1 MNNRKLV
8 LENGMV
14 FEGIGFGSLNEV
26 VAEMIFNTSVVG
38 YQEIISDPTNCNK
51 MICMTY
57 PLIGNYGL
65 TDDDYESKHL
75 SIKGMIVREYNE
87 LPSNFRYTK
96 TLGEVMEE
104 NNISGISGID
114 TRCVTKIIREKGTIK
129 ALICDIEKPMNECLE
144 VIKNYTEEEK
154 LVELVT
160 SKKVWYSRT
169 PNPVYN
175 VAVIDLGTKLNFI
188 KQLNKLGS
196 NVIVFPYNVT
206 KEEIMKY
213 KPSGLFI
220 SNGPGNPSKLDEV
233 VELVK
238 SFIGEIPVFGVG
250 LGCQIIARCYGVES
264 NKLLCG
270 YHGCN
275 YPVKNVNT
283 GKVEITSQNNL
294 NALNKEQL
302 LNSKLSITH
311 ENVIGKEV
319 VGIKDVENNVL
330 AILFEPAKPI
340 DKDGEDMSLEFINL
354 IKNGGGKKNA

>member
-14 FEGIGFGSLNEV
+14 FEGVGFGSLNEV

-38 YQEIISDPTNCNK
+38 YQEILSDPTNCNK

-114 TRCVTKIIREKGTIK
+114 TRCITKIIRGKGTVK
-129 ALICDIEKPMNECLE
+129 ALICDIEKPIEECLE
-144 VIKNYTEEEK
+144 VIKNYQEEEV
-154 LVELVT
+154 LVNLVS

-175 VAVIDLGTKLNFI
+175 IAVIDLGTKLNFI

-206 KEEIMKY
+206 KEEILKY
-213 KPSGLFI
+213 RPNGLFI

-238 SFIGEIPVFGVG
+238 SFIGELPMLGVG
-250 LGCQIIARCYGVES
+250 LGCQIIAKCYGIDSEKMV
-264 NKLLCG
+264 CG
-270 YHGCN
+270 CHGCN
-275 YPVKNVNT
+275 YPVKNIIT

-294 NALNKEQL
+294 YALNKEQL
-302 LNSKLSITH
+302 LNSKLVVTH
-311 ENVIGKEV
+311 ENVIGQNV
-319 VGIKDVENNVL
+319 VGIKDEENQMM
-330 AILFEPAKPI
+330 AILFEPTKPI
-340 DKDGEDMSLEFINL
+340 DKDGEDISLEFLNL
-354 IKNGGGKKNA
+354 IKNSGGKKNA

>member
-1 MNNRKLV
+1 M
-8 LENGMV
+8 
-14 FEGIGFGSLNEV
+14 
-26 VAEMIFNTSVVG
+26 
-38 YQEIISDPTNCNK
+38 
-51 MICMTY
+51 
-57 PLIGNYGL
+57 
-65 TDDDYESKHL
+65 
-75 SIKGMIVREYNE
+75 
-87 LPSNFRYTK
+87 
-96 TLGEVMEE
+96 
-104 NNISGISGID
+104 
-114 TRCVTKIIREKGTIK
+114 
-129 ALICDIEKPMNECLE
+129 
-144 VIKNYTEEEK
+144 
-154 LVELVT
+154 
-160 SKKVWYSRT
+160 
-169 PNPVYN
+169 
-175 VAVIDLGTKLNFI
+175 
-188 KQLNKLGS
+188 NKLGS

-294 NALNKEQL
+294 YSLNKEQL

-340 DKDGEDMSLEFINL
+340 DKEWREKYF
-354 IKNGGGKKNA
+354 KK

>member
-154 LVELVT
+154 LVDIVT

-169 PNPVYN
+169 PNPLYN

-238 SFIGEIPVFGVG
+238 SFIGEIPMFGVG

-294 NALNKEQL
+294 YSLNKEQL